1 MVKLRFTEARLVA
14 NLLVI
19 ILPLSSRSLSI
30 ADDEVFPSG
39 RLNLTTGTLVLG
51 SNPRL
56 EWEIVPS
63 SIAGQVRVE
72 TGGRLSLLRDA
83 LMSVRVIGVSPGTAP
98 SGEQAPKFEVRMQL
112 NGGGFQPIFFDSR
125 KNGVPGELAHR
136 GMVRSS
142 DRVDF
147 GARIRKSDGRWSG
160 WFSSADSSGRVF
172 ALKNGDA
179 LPATMA
185 SAASRK
191 YLAPYLDG
199 DGLVRTGPNDL
210 LLLIEAG
217 AVDSGGAGFESNDA
231 AMLVSFQGES
241 SN

>member
-1 MVKLRFTEARLVA
+1 MRKLRFNEARIIA

-19 ILPLSSRSLSI
+19 LPLSPRSISF
-30 ADDEVFPSG
+30 AGEDAFPSG
-39 RLNLTTGTLVLG
+39 RLSLTTGTLVLG

-72 TGGRLSLLRDA
+72 SGGRLSLLRDA
-83 LMSVRVIGVSPGTAP
+83 LMSVRVIGVSPGTAR
-98 SGEQAPKFEVRMQL
+98 SDEQAPKLEVRMQL
-112 NGGGFQPIFFDSR
+112 NGGGFHPIFFDSR

-136 GMVRSS
+136 DTVRSS

-147 GARIRKSDGRWSG
+147 GARVLKSNGRWSG
-160 WFSSADSSGRVF
+160 WFSSADSSGRVV

-185 SAASRK
+185 SAVTRK
-191 YLAPYLDG
+191 YLAPYLDAA
-199 DGLVRTGPNDL
+199 GLVRTGPNDL

-217 AVDSGGAGFESNDA
+217 AVDPAGAGFESNDA
-231 AMLVSFQGES
+231 AMLVSFQGNS
-241 SN
+241 TN